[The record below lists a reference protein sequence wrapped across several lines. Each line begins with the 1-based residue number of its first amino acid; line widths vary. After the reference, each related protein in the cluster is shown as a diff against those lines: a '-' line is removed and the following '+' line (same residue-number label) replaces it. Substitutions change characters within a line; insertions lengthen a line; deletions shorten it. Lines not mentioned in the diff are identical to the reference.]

1 MEGYVLAKL
10 VILQP
15 IRNLSADGSESRIAV
30 TFVAPN
36 LKTMRTLITATA
48 LSLCIAATA
57 QNYNDLVEV
66 VRSDVRTEKQAIV
79 LANLGLTEQQSAA
92 FSPVYDQY
100 SAAMKTV
107 WDKKIQLIKDY
118 AGSYSSMT
126 DETAKSLLSRS
137 NALEKEAMNLR
148 GTYEKKMMKVLPA
161 TTVARWAQIENRLGK
176 LIDLQIADE
185 IPLMPAKK

>member
-1 MEGYVLAKL
+1 M
-10 VILQP
+10 
-15 IRNLSADGSESRIAV
+15 
-30 TFVAPN
+30 
-36 LKTMRTLITATA
+36 KTLLTAAA
-48 LSLCIAATA
+48 LSLGLAATA
-57 QNYNDLVEV
+57 QNYNDLVEI

-79 LANLGLTEQQSAA
+79 LANLGLNEQQSAA
-92 FSPVYDQY
+92 FTPIYDQY

-118 AGSYSSMT
+118 AGAYSNMT

-137 NALEKEAMNLR
+137 NALEKEMMAVR

-176 LIDLQIADE
+176 MIDLQIADE

>member
-1 MEGYVLAKL
+1 M
-10 VILQP
+10 P
-15 IRNLSADGSESRIAV
+15 V
-30 TFVAPN
+30 TFADP
-36 LKTMRTLITATA
+36 KRTMTMKALITATA
-48 LSLCIAATA
+48 LCFGMAASA

-66 VRSDVRTEKQAIV
+66 VRSDVRTEKMAIV

-92 FSPVYDQY
+92 FSPLYDQY
-100 SAAMKTV
+100 STAMKTV

-118 AGSYSSMT
+118 SGAYANMT

-137 NALEKEAMNLR
+137 NALEKESMSVRNS
-148 GTYEKKMMKVLPA
+148 YEKKMMKVLPA

-176 LIDLQIADE
+176 MIDLQIADE

>member
-1 MEGYVLAKL
+1 
-10 VILQP
+10 
-15 IRNLSADGSESRIAV
+15 
-30 TFVAPN
+30 
-36 LKTMRTLITATA
+36 MRTLITATA

>member
-1 MEGYVLAKL
+1 
-10 VILQP
+10 
-15 IRNLSADGSESRIAV
+15 
-30 TFVAPN
+30 
-36 LKTMRTLITATA
+36 MRTLLTTAA
-48 LSLCIAATA
+48 LCIGFVASA
-57 QNYNDLVEV
+57 QNYNDLVEL
-66 VRSDVRTEKQAIV
+66 VRSDLRTEKQAIV
-79 LANLGLTEQQSAA
+79 LANLGLTEQQSTA
-92 FSPVYDQY
+92 FSPLYDQY

-118 AGSYSSMT
+118 SGSYSNMT

-137 NALEKEAMNLR
+137 NALEKESLSVRNS
-148 GTYEKKMMKVLPA
+148 YEKKMMKVLPA